1 MTFQPTQRYF
11 DALECAA
18 SLHEG
23 QNRKGTAIPYIS
35 HLAAVAT
42 IAIHYGADE
51 DEAIAALL
59 HDAVE
64 DQGGLQTLDYIRHQF
79 GEKVADIVQACSDSV
94 ADTSQGETKLPWKTR
109 KQAYLDHIK
118 TASPSVRL
126 VSASDKLHNAQSML
140 RDYNSQGEALW
151 GRFNAGKE
159 GTLWYYRSL
168 VTAFREHGDS
178 PLLQRL
184 DEVVTQL
191 EAMADASGKVATH

>member
-1 MTFQPTQRYF
+1 MTFLPTQRYF

-18 SLHEG
+18 ALHEG

-42 IAIHYGADE
+42 IAIYYGADE

-64 DQGGLQTLDYIRHQF
+64 DQGGLQTLNSIRNQF
-79 GEKVADIVQACSDSV
+79 GERVAAIVQACSDSIT
-94 ADTSQGETKLPWKTR
+94 DTSQGEKKLPWKTR
-109 KQAYLDHIK
+109 KQAYLDHLK
-118 TASPSVRL
+118 TASPSVLL
-126 VSASDKLHNAQSML
+126 VSASDKLHNAQSIL
-140 RDYNSQGEALW
+140 RDYRTDGDELW
-151 GRFNAGKE
+151 ERFNAGKE

-168 VTAFREHGDS
+168 VTAFKEHGDS

-191 EAMADASGKVATH
+191 ESVATPSG